1 MYAAKSASR
10 SSRATAVPT
19 PVSTASCTDPTIL
32 STFLTPRRD
41 NAPAGCMP
49 PETRA
54 GRHDGQVLNLVVS
67 LVLLV
72 AGAAL
77 LTAGAEGFAENVT
90 AASARLGVSV
100 LALALLLAGA
110 EPEEAVTAMLASGQ
124 GHPALAA
131 GDAIGANLVIL
142 TLTLGLAALVTR
154 LPVTRRTAEYAV
166 ASAVLGAV
174 AWMFLLNGVL
184 GRLEGGGLL
193 LLYVAGGV
201 WVWRREQEPPLIGE
215 MAELD
220 AKGELRPSRGS
231 DEATGKALLMVLLG
245 LLGMV
250 AGGFLAVRGAEGLV
264 DALGIAE
271 SAIGLTVLALAT
283 SAEMVALVWAARRR
297 GLTEVV
303 VAGTVGAGAYN
314 ATVSLGLAALVSPL
328 GLGRHNPVLDVAAV
342 TAVLPLVLLTARR
355 SGHLAKPVGAV
366 LVLGYVATAGFLL
379 ALYPRTHVDGEDLHA
394 AGARGRGEGE
404 G

>member
-110 EPEEAVTAMLASGQ
+110 EPEEAVTAMLAAGQ

-131 GDAIGANLVIL
+131 GDASGANLLIL

-154 LPVTRRTAEYAV
+154 LPVSRRSLEYGV
-166 ASAVLGAV
+166 AAAALGAV
-174 AWMFLLNGVL
+174 AWLMLLNGVL
-184 GRLEGGGLL
+184 GRLEGAVLV
-193 LLYVAGGV
+193 LLYVAGVV
-201 WVWRREQEPPLIGE
+201 WVWRRERQPPLIGE

-220 AKGELRPSRGS
+220 ELTGPAAHPRGS
-231 DEATGKALLMVLLG
+231 AGGGPAAGPAGDPAGGTVGTDEATGRALLMVLLG

-250 AGGFLAVRGAEGLV
+250 VGGALAVRGAEGLV
-264 DALGIAE
+264 DVLDVGE
-271 SAIGLTVLALAT
+271 SVIGLTVLALAT

-297 GLTEVV
+297 GLSDVV
-303 VAGTVGAGAYN
+303 VAGTVGAVAYN
-314 ATVSLGLAALVSPL
+314 ATVTLGLAGLVNPL
-328 GLGRHNPVLDVAAV
+328 VLGRHNTVIGVAGL
-342 TAVLPLVLLTARR
+342 TAVLPLVLFLGLPRGVLPR
-355 SGHLAKPVGAV
+355 WVGVV
-366 LVLGYVATAGFLL
+366 LVLVYLGVTAWLFS
-379 ALYPRTHVDGEDLHA
+379 R
-394 AGARGRGEGE
+394 
-404 G
+404 

>member
-1 MYAAKSASR
+1 
-10 SSRATAVPT
+10 
-19 PVSTASCTDPTIL
+19 
-32 STFLTPRRD
+32 
-41 NAPAGCMP
+41 
-49 PETRA
+49 
-54 GRHDGQVLNLVVS
+54 VLALVIS

-90 AASARLGVSV
+90 AASSLLGVSV

-110 EPEEAVTAMLASGQ
+110 EPEEAITAMLASGQ

-174 AWMFLLNGVL
+174 AWLFLLNGVL
-184 GRLEGGGLL
+184 GRLEGGVLV
-193 LLYVAGGV
+193 LLYVAGVV
-201 WVWRREQEPPLIGE
+201 WVWRREKEPPLIGE

-220 AKGELRPSRGS
+220 AKDELHPSGAS
-231 DEATGKALLMVLLG
+231 DEATGRALLLVLLG

-271 SAIGLTVLALAT
+271 STVGLTVLALAT
-283 SAEMVALVWAARRR
+283 SAEMVALVWAAHRR

-303 VAGTVGAGAYN
+303 VAGTVGSVAYN
-314 ATVSLGLAALVSPL
+314 ATVSLGLAGLVSPL
-328 GLGRHNPVLDVAAV
+328 GLGRHNEILTVAGA
-342 TAVLPLVLLTARR
+342 TAVLPLVLLLGVR
-355 SGHLAKPVGAV
+355 SGRLPRPVGAL
-366 LVLGYVATAGFLL
+366 LVLAYVATVGLLL
-379 ALYPRTHVDGEDLHA
+379 AR
-394 AGARGRGEGE
+394 
-404 G
+404 

>member
-1 MYAAKSASR
+1 MLA
-10 SSRATAVPT
+10 
-19 PVSTASCTDPTIL
+19 
-32 STFLTPRRD
+32 
-41 NAPAGCMP
+41 
-49 PETRA
+49 
-54 GRHDGQVLNLVVS
+54 LVIS

-90 AASARLGVSV
+90 AASSRLGVSV

-110 EPEEAVTAMLASGQ
+110 EPEEAITAMLASGQ

-174 AWMFLLNGVL
+174 AWLFLLNGVL
-184 GRLEGGGLL
+184 GRLEGGILV
-193 LLYVAGGV
+193 LLYVAGVV

-220 AKGELRPSRGS
+220 AKGELRPSRGT

-264 DALGIAE
+264 EALGIGE

-283 SAEMVALVWAARRR
+283 SAEMVALVWAGRRR

-303 VAGTVGAGAYN
+303 VAGTVGAVAYN
-314 ATVSLGLAALVSPL
+314 ATVSLGMGALVSPL
-328 GLGRHNPVLDVAAV
+328 GLGRHNVILTVAGA
-342 TAVLPLVLLTARR
+342 TALLPLVLLVGLR
-355 SGHLAKPVGAV
+355 SGTCRARSVRCWCWPTSPPPDSCWRDEDRSSRGDQALRVPRASDLSGPAAVGDQRDP
-366 LVLGYVATAGFLL
+366 
-379 ALYPRTHVDGEDLHA
+379 PREHA
-394 AGARGRGEGE
+394 APSRDHHPPVVDRPRLGVRASR
-404 G
+404 

>member
-110 EPEEAVTAMLASGQ
+110 EPEEAVTAMLAAGQ

-184 GRLEGGGLL
+184 GRLEGGILV
-193 LLYVAGGV
+193 LLYVAGVV

-220 AKGELRPSRGS
+220 AKGELRPSRDT

-245 LLGMV
+245 LLGM
-250 AGGFLAVRGAEGLV
+250 
-264 DALGIAE
+264 
-271 SAIGLTVLALAT
+271 
-283 SAEMVALVWAARRR
+283 
-297 GLTEVV
+297 
-303 VAGTVGAGAYN
+303 
-314 ATVSLGLAALVSPL
+314 
-328 GLGRHNPVLDVAAV
+328 
-342 TAVLPLVLLTARR
+342 
-355 SGHLAKPVGAV
+355 
-366 LVLGYVATAGFLL
+366 
-379 ALYPRTHVDGEDLHA
+379 
-394 AGARGRGEGE
+394 
-404 G
+404 

>member
-1 MYAAKSASR
+1 LH
-10 SSRATAVPT
+10 
-19 PVSTASCTDPTIL
+19 PVGWVA
-32 STFLTPRRD
+32 RENRD
-41 NAPAGCMP
+41 
-49 PETRA
+49 
-54 GRHDGQVLNLVVS
+54 VLDLVIS

-72 AGAAL
+72 VGATL

-90 AASARLGVSV
+90 AASSRLGVSV

-154 LPVTRRTAEYAV
+154 LPVTRRSAEYAV

-174 AWMFLLNGVL
+174 AWLFLLNGVL
-184 GRLEGGGLL
+184 GRFEGGILV
-193 LLYVAGGV
+193 LLYVAGVV
-201 WVWRREQEPPLIGE
+201 WVWRREKEPPLIGE

-220 AKGELRPSRGS
+220 AKDALRPSRGT

-264 DALGIAE
+264 DALGIGE

-303 VAGTVGAGAYN
+303 VAGTVGAVAYN
-314 ATVSLGLAALVSPL
+314 ATVSLGMGALVSPL
-328 GLGRHNPVLDVAAV
+328 GLGRHNVILTVAGA
-342 TAVLPLVLLTARR
+342 TALLPLVLLLGLR
-355 SGHLAKPVGAV
+355 SRTLPRPVGAL
-366 LVLGYVATAGFLL
+366 LVLAYVGTAGFLL
-379 ALYPRTHVDGEDLHA
+379 AR
-394 AGARGRGEGE
+394 
-404 G
+404 